1 MLDLLLIN
9 HGERGRIY
17 QNLGNELTAIE
28 PPLWCRLIAG
38 YVRDRGH
45 RVAILDAEA
54 EQLNASEI
62 AERIGHDKP
71 RLVGLIVYGHQP
83 SASTQQMV
91 GAGAVAAAIKKSS
104 PEQQIVLVGGHV
116 AALPERTIREEAVD
130 FACNS

>member
-9 HGERGRIY
+9 PGERGRIY

-62 AERIGHDKP
+62 ADRIRLDKP

-91 GAGAVAAAIKKSS
+91 GAGAVAAARADD
-104 PEQQIVLVGGHV
+104 PRGGRRLRV
-116 AALPERTIREEAVD
+116 
-130 FACNS
+130 